1 MTTGSSARSTDLLEE
16 LTPAVERY
24 LERHIQTSTEWFPHE
39 YVPYGEGR
47 DYREEPWQASD
58 SRLAGTAQTCLELNL
73 LTEDNL
79 PSYVLAL
86 WDIFGGDGAWG
97 EWSRRW
103 TAEEGRHSI
112 VLRDYLS
119 VTRGLDP
126 VALERAR
133 MDQVCSGYRRRLADE
148 GPLDGV
154 VFTTLQE
161 LATRISH
168 RNTGKLTAE
177 PSLERLTSRI
187 AQDENLH
194 YVFYRDVGAAALE
207 IDPSPLV
214 IAMERQVRTF
224 AMPSASVPGFGERAK
239 GMADAGVYDLR
250 LHHDQ
255 VLRPVLFQHWRL
267 HQLSGLTAEAEVARD
282 RLIAFVAKVDRAAS
296 RFEESRARRLGLE
309 PALEG
314 LAVIP
319 AV

>member
-1 MTTGSSARSTDLLEE
+1 MTRGSPSGTDLLEE
-16 LTPAVERY
+16 LAPAVERY
-24 LERHIQTSTEWFPHE
+24 LERHIETSTEWFPHE
-39 YVPYGEGR
+39 YVPYEAGR
-47 DYREEPWQASD
+47 NYREEPWQASD
-58 SRLAGTAQTCLELNL
+58 SRLAGIVQTCLELNL

-79 PSYVLAL
+79 PYYLLAI
-86 WDIFGGDGAWG
+86 WGVFGGDGVWG
-97 EWSRRW
+97 EWNRRW

-112 VLRDYLS
+112 VLRDYLT

-133 MDQVCSGYRRRLADE
+133 MAQVSYGYRRRLPNE

-177 PSLERLTSRI
+177 PSLERLTARI

-194 YVFYRDVGAAALE
+194 FVFYRDVCSAALE
-207 IDPSPLV
+207 MDPSPV
-214 IAMERQVRTF
+214 VMAMERQVLSF
-224 AMPSASVPGFGERAK
+224 AMPSAGIPGFGERAK

-255 VLRPVLFQHWRL
+255 VLSPVLKHWRL
-267 HQLSGLTAEAEVARD
+267 QQLSGLTPEAEVARD
-282 RLIAFVAKVDRAAS
+282 RLIAFVAKVDRAAR
-296 RFEESRARRLGLE
+296 RFEESRARRLELD

>member
-1 MTTGSSARSTDLLEE
+1 M
-16 LTPAVERY
+16 
-24 LERHIQTSTEWFPHE
+24 
-39 YVPYGEGR
+39 
-47 DYREEPWQASD
+47 
-58 SRLAGTAQTCLELNL
+58 AQV
-73 LTEDNL
+73 
-79 PSYVLAL
+79 S
-86 WDIFGGDGAWG
+86 
-97 EWSRRW
+97 
-103 TAEEGRHSI
+103 H
-112 VLRDYLS
+112 
-119 VTRGLDP
+119 
-126 VALERAR
+126 
-133 MDQVCSGYRRRLADE
+133 GYRRRLPNE

-177 PSLERLTSRI
+177 PSLERLTARI

-207 IDPSPLV
+207 VDPSPVV

-224 AMPSASVPGFGERAK
+224 AMPSAGIRGFGERAK

-255 VLRPVLFQHWRL
+255 VLRPVLFKHWRL
-267 HQLSGLTAEAEVARD
+267 QQLSGLTPEAEVARD

-309 PALEG
+309 PVLEG